1 MDIPIDYLRDEV
13 RSGFYIPTAVKQAW
27 SAQLMVLSEIDRI
40 CKKYDITYFA
50 EWGTFL
56 GTVRHGGYIPW
67 DDDMD
72 ISMKRKDYIRFREV
86 ADKELPDGFAIHDY
100 DRKDDHW
107 LFLSRV
113 VNTNR
118 MCFDDDHLEK
128 YNNFPYIAP
137 VDIFVLDYLYA
148 DEEKEKE
155 RCEEIKYILAVAD
168 AIVEG
173 NMPPNL
179 KELELRKLENK
190 YKVTIDRKL
199 GAVDTGRRLYRI
211 AEEQMAR
218 TREEESDRIGQIF
231 PWVLKGSRGLPKRY
245 YESTV
250 RLPFEMIEM
259 PVPAYYHKV
268 LSNRYGNY
276 FEVRKVWDGHD
287 YPYFEGQKK
296 NLQAV
301 AEFTLP
307 EFVYNAGLL
316 RTPAT
321 ELSKEGSFRN
331 LVSEC
336 AKEMKAM
343 LDAIY
348 IEAEAGNYE
357 TVADLLTQCQQLAID
372 LGTLTESVKGEN
384 NASTT
389 LVVGHL
395 EKLCECLYAVYET
408 FTDENG
414 LDSSLLKDRLN
425 NLKHISEGVL
435 DVIRKEIITKRDI
448 LFITSGVRQWKGL
461 ESVCRDIVSDS
472 MKETDKP
479 ISLNC
484 NSDDSDNNAANNN
497 AVDICVMP
505 VPMLKKNIYGQVTM
519 SNDEILDALDYE
531 QYIEYFSRPECADYA
546 ENINLVAWNTYS
558 LELHHPD
565 VIYIQELY
573 DSENPCMTIPPQFYA
588 KNLQKYTGSLIYV
601 QALKT
606 AEFGLED
613 PLDMYNMKH
622 YVTAPAVICADK
634 VIVQSDN
641 IRNNYIEKLTS
652 FAGEETRDIWEA
664 KLVVEAGEVA
674 TESIQGNSEAA
685 CGKNILFCIGCNEA
699 YEIEEAAV
707 EKLRKKMDVFE
718 QYGDKVKVGICLYP
732 GNINEWYAN
741 EQIKLGISSLI
752 EEYAEK
758 DWCDLCEFNS
768 NADMM
773 RLAEEYTAYYGS
785 PGPFVH
791 MFTCLKKPVMLA
803 DLNM

>member
-1 MDIPIDYLRDEV
+1 MNISIDYLRDEV

-27 SAQLMVLSEIDRI
+27 AAQLMVLSEIDRI

-72 ISMKRKDYIRFREV
+72 ISMKREDYTRFREV
-86 ADKELPDGFAIHDY
+86 ADKELPEGFAIHDY

-118 MCFDDDHLEK
+118 MCFDDEYLER

-137 VDIFVLDYLYA
+137 VDIFVLDYLYE

-155 RCEEIKYILAVAD
+155 RCKEITYILAVAD

-173 NMPPNL
+173 KMPPNV

-190 YKVTIDRKL
+190 YGAVIDRKL
-199 GAVDTGRRLYRI
+199 DAVGTGRRLYRI

-218 TREEESDRIGQIF
+218 TGEEESDRIGQIF
-231 PWVLKGSRGLPKRY
+231 PWVLKGARGLPKRY

-276 FEVRKVWDGHD
+276 FEVHKVWDGHD

-307 EFVYNAGLL
+307 EFIYDAGLL
-316 RTPAT
+316 RKTDA
-321 ELSKEGSFRN
+321 ELSKEGSFKK
-331 LVSEC
+331 LASEC
-336 AKEMKAM
+336 AHEMKTM
-343 LDAIY
+343 LDAIF
-348 IEAEAGNYE
+348 IEADAGNYE
-357 TVADLLTQCQQLAID
+357 VVADLLIQCQQLAID

-384 NASTT
+384 NACTT
-389 LVVGHL
+389 LVVGQL

-414 LDSSLLKDRLN
+414 INISLLNERLN
-425 NLKHISEGVL
+425 NLKQISDGVF
-435 DVIRKEIITKRDI
+435 DVITKQIIKKRVI
-448 LFITSGVRQWKGL
+448 LFITSGVRQWKEL
-461 ESVCRDIVSDS
+461 ENICRDIISGTEN
-472 MKETDKP
+472 ETDND
-479 ISLNC
+479 ITT
-484 NSDDSDNNAANNN
+484 NNN
-497 AVDICVMP
+497 AVDNNDIDVYVMP

-519 SNDEILDALDYE
+519 SNDEILDAVDYE

-546 ENINLVAWNTYS
+546 ENINLVKWNTYS
-558 LELHHPD
+558 LELNHPD
-565 VIYIQELY
+565 VIYIQDPY
-573 DSENPCMTIPPQFYA
+573 DAENPCMTIPPQFYA

-606 AEFGLED
+606 AEFGVDD

-622 YVTAPAVICADK
+622 YVTVPGVICADK
-634 VIVQSDN
+634 VIVQSEN
-641 IRNNYIEKLTS
+641 IKERYVDKLTA
-652 FAGEETRDIWEA
+652 FAGDDTREIWEA
-664 KLVVEAGEVA
+664 KVIAEADEFK
-674 TESIQGNSEAA
+674 TDSTQGNSDVS
-685 CGKNILFCIGCNEA
+685 CGKSILFCIGCNEA
-699 YEIEEAAV
+699 YEIEEAAI
-707 EKLRKKMDVFE
+707 EKLQKKLDVFE

-732 GNINEWYAN
+732 GNIKEWYAN
-741 EQIKLGISSLI
+741 EQIKSGISSLI
-752 EEYAEK
+752 EEYAAKE
-758 DWCDLCEFNS
+758 WCDLCEFNS
-768 NADMM
+768 NTDMM

-785 PGPFVH
+785 PAPFAH
-791 MFTCLKKPVMLA
+791 MFTNLKKPVMLA
-803 DLNM
+803 DLNI